1 MYLCSIM
8 YFPDCSIVH
17 ECTRFTLYLLIEIIL
32 TIVFIQKYNINH
44 CFYNTFSNIK
54 TNNIIHFLLR
64 HILKHFECSI
74 SQQKKSNSEPCKNK
88 TNSIKFKILT
98 SKMDEQK
105 NRPHQF
111 E

>member
-44 CFYNTFSNIK
+44 CSYNTFSNIK

-64 HILKHFECSI
+64 HILKHWVLNFTT
-74 SQQKKSNSEPCKNK
+74 KKNQIQNHVK
-88 TNSIKFKILT
+88 IKQI
-98 SKMDEQK
+98 Q
-105 NRPHQF
+105 
-111 E
+111 